1 MKLNILKS
9 FISSIIDNTTPDVT
23 GKEVIDVMSISLAI
37 EKSLYSK
44 KWEKVNYL
52 DIKI

>member
-9 FISSIIDNTTPDVT
+9 FISSIIENKVPEVT
-23 GKEVIDVMSISLAI
+23 AKEVIDVMSISLAI
-37 EKSLYSK
+37 EKSLHSK

-52 DIKI
+52 DI